1 MMSSPTR
8 AASWLLVVALTA
20 GCASTAPPPET
31 PTAGGALG
39 GPARPRVEVTTE
51 PALRPPAP
59 LPPPLTVPAPPA
71 TGLDTGAAA
80 PGPPGPGIPPAVA
93 PSPPAAEAP
102 PASSPTSRPPAR
114 QLVLNFD
121 NADVEVVIQA
131 AAEIVGFNYVLAPA
145 ARGRKVTVQTV
156 GKISSDEVFPV
167 LLTILD
173 VNGLAAVR
181 SGNLYRIILRENA
194 PQTSVKTIVGR
205 EVRAGLP
212 DDEVVTQV
220 VPLQFIGAQDAI
232 ALLRPFVPAQGAL
245 AAHRETNLLI
255 VTDSAA
261 NVRRL
266 LEVLNLVDVEV
277 ALSELQIIPLK
288 HADAQELAQL
298 LAQLFASG
306 RMGAAPGSPGPLTP
320 PPPGTAPPPPV
331 AGVLAGDRPLIVPER
346 RSNSLVVHARKQDM
360 ETIRRLIEKLDVD
373 LYGGQR
379 VFIYFA
385 ENTKAR
391 DLATTLDAIYG
402 RGDRGPVITGTQQAP
417 PSSSSISGSY
427 TGRFPSPST
436 TLPTALQTTSPS
448 TGLPFPAPVLTG
460 LPRQPGAP
468 VAFPGLSGEGPP
480 PGAEIHFVADEVT
493 NAVIV
498 TTYPRLWK
506 EMEETIKKLDKM
518 PRQVLIE
525 VMAAEVT
532 LTDDTKLGIEW
543 AVRSGRFDVSSSPS
557 GQLPSRPLQ
566 SLIPLGGAVP
576 VGFNL
581 FTFAADKFLAALNAL
596 ATENRVNVLSNPSI
610 MTTENKKAVIN
621 VSTSVPIVT
630 SQQVPVAAGGFTG
643 NSITQTV
650 EYRDAGIILTVTP
663 RIGEQGTVALDVK
676 QEVNEV
682 GENEPP
688 PINSPRFTK
697 REAETSVV
705 LLNNQTLV
713 LGGLIQNKRT
723 RIRVGIP
730 FLSRIPILG
739 YLFGSVENKIEKTEL
754 LLLITPRTVGTAMD
768 AARITDQMR
777 RVTPELEDSMRQAP
791 RRLPSTGPALPSS
804 PPPPASP

>member
-1 MMSSPTR
+1 
-8 AASWLLVVALTA
+8 
-20 GCASTAPPPET
+20 
-31 PTAGGALG
+31 
-39 GPARPRVEVTTE
+39 
-51 PALRPPAP
+51 
-59 LPPPLTVPAPPA
+59 
-71 TGLDTGAAA
+71 
-80 PGPPGPGIPPAVA
+80 
-93 PSPPAAEAP
+93 
-102 PASSPTSRPPAR
+102 
-114 QLVLNFD
+114 VLNFD

-145 ARGRKVTVQTV
+145 ARGRKVTVQTI
-156 GKISSDEVFPV
+156 GKISSEDVFGV

-181 SGNLYRIILRENA
+181 SGNLYRIIPREGA
-194 PQTSVKTIVGR
+194 PQLPLKTIVGR
-205 EVRAGLP
+205 EVDPGLP
-212 DDEVVTQV
+212 GDEMVSQV
-220 VPLQFIGAQDAI
+220 VPLHFINAQDAV
-232 ALLRPFVPAQGAL
+232 ALLRPFVPAQGAI

-255 VTDSAA
+255 ITDTAA

-266 LEVLNLVDVEV
+266 LGMLALVDIEV
-277 ALSELQIIPLK
+277 ALNELQIIGLK
-288 HADAQELAQL
+288 HADAQEVAQL
-298 LAQLFASG
+298 LGQLFASG
-306 RMGAAPGSPGPLTP
+306 RLGGTATGAGLPSALPPPPAGTP
-320 PPPGTAPPPPV
+320 PPPPPAAPGAP
-331 AGVLAGDRPLIVPER
+331 AADRPLIVPER

-360 ETIRRLIEKLDVD
+360 ETIRRLVERLDVD
-373 LYGGQR
+373 IYGGQR
-379 VFIYFA
+379 VFIHFA

-402 RGDRGPVITGTQQAP
+402 RGDRGPAITGTQQYSP
-417 PSSSSISGSY
+417 GSSSISGLSGSY
-427 TGRFPSPST
+427 ASRISSPPLS
-436 TLPTALQTTSPS
+436 PTAL
-448 TGLPFPAPVLTG
+448 LPPPPPIFATAPRTAG
-460 LPRQPGAP
+460 GPT
-468 VAFPGLSGEGPP
+468 AFPGVSGEGAP
-480 PGAEIHFVADEVT
+480 PGVEIRFVADEVT
-493 NAVIV
+493 NAIIV

-506 EMEETIKKLDKM
+506 EIEETIKKLDKM

-557 GQLPSRPLQ
+557 GQIPGRPAQ
-566 SLIPLGGAVP
+566 SIIPFGGAVP
-576 VGFNL
+576 LGFNF

-596 ATENRVNVLSNPSI
+596 ASENRVNVLSNPSI
-610 MTTENKKAVIN
+610 MTAENRKAVIN

-630 SQQVPVAAGGFTG
+630 SQQVPVATGGITG
-643 NSITQTV
+643 NAITQTV

-730 FLSRIPILG
+730 WLSRIPILG
-739 YLFGSVENKIEKTEL
+739 YLFGSVQTTIEKTEL
-754 LLLITPRTVGTAMD
+754 LLLITPRTVGTALD
-768 AARITDQMR
+768 AARLTEQMR
-777 RVTPELEDSMRQAP
+777 RVTPELEQSMRLAP
-791 RRLPSTGPALPSS
+791 RQ
-804 PPPPASP
+804 PPPPPSQ